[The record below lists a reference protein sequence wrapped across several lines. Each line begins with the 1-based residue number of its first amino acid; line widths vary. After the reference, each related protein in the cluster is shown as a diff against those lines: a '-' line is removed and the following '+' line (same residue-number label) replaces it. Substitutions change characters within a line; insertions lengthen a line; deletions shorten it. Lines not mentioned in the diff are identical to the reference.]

1 MLIYNGVFVFYFCFS
16 SFFCC
21 FWAYCRPL
29 LLLLISFFLLF
40 LDLLSRPYCFF
51 LLLNLI
57 TSFYCRAA
65 QSHLQL
71 TTLTMIIK
79 CGIIKLAH
87 KYKWKLRSVSLK
99 ISAFYCSQPCWLRSW
114 YNKMGFKN
122 IAFLKMVFFNK
133 WKLRTIS
140 LKNSVYF
147 FLLQPAILTLQ
158 LIYDIIKWGLF
169 FLNKNFCSSLIY
181 QLHMLD
187 KIMSRRLQ
195 PISVSQLI
203 WKIAA
208 HLYLQ
213 LTHLYLQLTYLTAPL
228 SWQGAAASNRISW
241 FYEWIMN

>member
-133 WKLRTIS
+133 WKLRTS
-140 LKNSVYF
+140 PLKNSIYF

-169 FLNKNFCSSLIY
+169 FLKKIFVAHSFTSSICLTKLCQDGYSPYQFRSSYEKSQLTCIYSSLTCIY
-181 QLHMLD
+181 SSHTWQLLYLD
-187 KIMSRRLQ
+187 KVPRPVI
-195 PISVSQLI
+195 
-203 WKIAA
+203 
-208 HLYLQ
+208 
-213 LTHLYLQLTYLTAPL
+213 
-228 SWQGAAASNRISW
+228 
-241 FYEWIMN
+241 E

>member
-16 SFFCC
+16 SFF
-21 FWAYCRPL
+21 
-29 LLLLISFFLLF
+29 LLF
-40 LDLLSRPYCFF
+40 LSLLPRPYCFF

-65 QSHLQL
+65 
-71 TTLTMIIK
+71 TNWV
-79 CGIIKLAH
+79 H
-87 KYKWKLRSVSLK
+87 KYKWKLRSVPLK
-99 ISAFYCSQPCWLRSW
+99 ISAYFFFIAVSPVDFAADLW

-169 FLNKNFCSSLIY
+169 FFKKKFFVAHSFTSSIC
-181 QLHMLD
+181 
-187 KIMSRRLQ
+187 
-195 PISVSQLI
+195 
-203 WKIAA
+203 
-208 HLYLQ
+208 
-213 LTHLYLQLTYLTAPL
+213 LTKLCQDGY
-228 SWQGAAASNRISW
+228 SS
-241 FYEWIMN
+241 

>member
-21 FWAYCRPL
+21 FWAYCRA
-29 LLLLISFFLLF
+29 LIASFNFFLLF

-65 QSHLQL
+65 
-71 TTLTMIIK
+71 TNWV
-79 CGIIKLAH
+79 H
-87 KYKWKLRSVSLK
+87 KYKWKLRSVPLK
-99 ISAFYCSQPCWLRSW
+99 ISAYFFFIVVNPVDFAADLW

-122 IAFLKMVFFNK
+122 MAFLKMVFFNK

-158 LIYDIIKWGLF
+158 LIYDIIKWGL
-169 FLNKNFCSSLIY
+169 
-181 QLHMLD
+181 
-187 KIMSRRLQ
+187 KI
-195 PISVSQLI
+195 
-203 WKIAA
+203 
-208 HLYLQ
+208 
-213 LTHLYLQLTYLTAPL
+213 
-228 SWQGAAASNRISW
+228 
-241 FYEWIMN
+241 

>member
-1 MLIYNGVFVFYFCFS
+1 MLFF
-16 SFFCC
+16 FFCC

-29 LLLLISFFLLF
+29 LLLLISFC
-40 LDLLSRPYCFF
+40 CFWTCCRA
-51 LLLNLI
+51 LI
-57 TSFYCRAA
+57 ASFYCWILLLLFIVAPP

-71 TTLTMIIK
+71 TILTMIIK

-87 KYKWKLRSVSLK
+87 KY
-99 ISAFYCSQPCWLRSW
+99 
-114 YNKMGFKN
+114 
-122 IAFLKMVFFNK
+122 K

-169 FLNKNFCSSLIY
+169 FLKKNFCSSLIY

-195 PISVSQLI
+195 LISVSQLI

-213 LTHLYLQLTYLTAPL
+213 LTHLYLQLTYLTAHILDKVP
-228 SWQGAAASNRISW
+228 RPVI
-241 FYEWIMN
+241 E